1 MPLTPLGC
9 DLLCAIIN
17 TSASQCSLMG
27 LCVCVGCCCMGICE
41 WRWMYV
47 YFYNLNAFGQ
57 EVHWPSR
64 VHLPFCYA
72 VTHEQLKERSLFGL
86 PPPPGTN
93 PADYYHLMAN
103 HRSPYGEL
111 LMQTGAAAA
120 ATAVHLP
127 DYISPVDSEY
137 DFSYDSLIHH
147 V

>member
-1 MPLTPLGC
+1 MCVLFVPVWVSMC
-9 DLLCAIIN
+9 VKMN
-17 TSASQCSLMG
+17 
-27 LCVCVGCCCMGICE
+27 VCVFFITKM
-41 WRWMYV
+41 
-47 YFYNLNAFGQ
+47 
-57 EVHWPSR
+57 HWVR
-64 VHLPFCYA
+64 RCTDLPVLIFLFCYA

-86 PPPPGTN
+86 PPPPGTS

-137 DFSYDSLIHH
+137 PPMIP
-147 V
+147 

>member
-1 MPLTPLGC
+1 MCIFTAKMC
-9 DLLCAIIN
+9 WVRK
-17 TSASQCSLMG
+17 CSSS
-27 LCVCVGCCCMGICE
+27 
-41 WRWMYV
+41 
-47 YFYNLNAFGQ
+47 FSF
-57 EVHWPSR
+57 
-64 VHLPFCYA
+64 A

-127 DYISPVDSEY
+127 DYISPVDSEHPLMIPY
-137 DFSYDSLIHH
+137 DVVVHVVYRNYKVAKEYDCKSD
-147 V
+147 